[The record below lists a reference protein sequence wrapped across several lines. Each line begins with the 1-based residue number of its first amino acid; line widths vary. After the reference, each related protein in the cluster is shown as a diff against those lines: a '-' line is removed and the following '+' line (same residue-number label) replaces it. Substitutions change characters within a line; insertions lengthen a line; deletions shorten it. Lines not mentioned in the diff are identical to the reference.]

1 MKGLRQMPYEVTMKF
16 KGRWVVLGIACKK
29 KADAKKIAELAQKT
43 FQEVRI
49 NLPNIQPFQVALLTV
64 DKLPEGTE
72 IMMSKG
78 LQRHAN
84 EATAGKH

>member
-1 MKGLRQMPYEVTMKF
+1 MLYEVTMRF
-16 KGRWVVLGIACKK
+16 KGNWVALGIACKK
-29 KADAKKIAELAQKT
+29 KNDAKRIAELAQKT

-84 EATAGKH
+84 EAASAKH

>member
-1 MKGLRQMPYEVTMKF
+1 MLYEVTMRF
-16 KGRWVVLGIACKK
+16 KGNWVALGIACKK
-29 KADAKKIAELAQKT
+29 KNDAKRIAELAQKT
-43 FQEVRI
+43 FQEVRV
-49 NLPNIQPFQVALLTV
+49 NLPDIQSFQVALLTV

-84 EATAGKH
+84 EAASAKH